1 MSRSLSK
8 FGRVAITALMV
19 CVGCQRYVALDV
31 APPRVGSEVRVS
43 LNETAASTSFA
54 SIGSR
59 VHQAEGRL
67 LGVSDSTLAIGVTG
81 VMRANGLED
90 GWSGDTVV
98 FRRSQIAGVEQRQVS
113 RSRTLLSVGAFVVGA
128 LVAHAGLKGG
138 ESTVVGGPKPG
149 GGN

>member
-1 MSRSLSK
+1 MIKRI
-8 FGRVAITALMV
+8 AIAGLLA
-19 CVGCQRYVALDV
+19 CLGCQRYVTLDV

-43 LNETAASTSFA
+43 LNEAAAATSFA

-59 VHQAEGRL
+59 VQQAEGKL
-67 LGVSDSTLAIGVTG
+67 LGATDSTLAIGVTE
-81 VMRANGLED
+81 VRRANGLED
-90 GWSGDTVV
+90 GWNGDTVV
-98 FRRSQIAGVEQRQVS
+98 FRRSQIAGLEQRQVS
-113 RSRTLLSVGAFVVGA
+113 RSRTLLSVGAFAVGA